1 MSSTNNIIA
10 PAKMDYYPWI
20 DVKVGD
26 RHITFVRKDDATDE
40 QMNTWLEHED
50 NYGDKHWTWRRFD
63 KMVVVIKRQ
72 CSENICD
79 CEDCEMCGE
88 LTCDRSVGCAVC
100 EDCQAKGCG
109 DEKCYS
115 STGTLCEVCQAEED
129 GQEEEDE

>member
-1 MSSTNNIIA
+1 MTSINNIIA
-10 PAKMDYYPWI
+10 PAKMDYYPWA

-26 RHITFVRKDDATDE
+26 RHITFVPKDDATDA

-79 CEDCEMCGE
+79 CEDEDEDECGGCGE
-88 LTCDRSVGCAVC
+88 VFPKDEMKLFNVGDINEGYWC
-100 EDCQAKGCG
+100 EDCGN
-109 DEKCYS
+109 
-115 STGTLCEVCQAEED
+115 EED
-129 GQEEEDE
+129 EEEEDEEEDE